1 MSPENFQPMPDNE
14 VSASPVSWR
23 DVYGAVEQSE
33 TRLTKHLER
42 IEAVFAQH
50 EDASEQRYREVET
63 RVRVLENDR
72 AVNAAAG
79 LAARRTFGDIRT
91 VALFVIAIGAFS
103 VSLFA
108 VVR

>member
-1 MSPENFQPMPDNE
+1 MPDHE
-14 VSASPVSWR
+14 VSTSPVSWR

-42 IEAVFAQH
+42 IEAVFANH
-50 EDASEQRYREVET
+50 EDASESRYREVET

-79 LAARRTFGDIRT
+79 LSARRTLGDLRT
-91 VALFVIAIGAFS
+91 VVLLIVAIAAFM
-103 VSLFA
+103 VSLMA
-108 VVR
+108 VLK